1 DAVGML
7 WGGHGARTL
16 ARRFSAERPRSRPRV
31 AGSRSVRRRPARGLL
46 RFEASL
52 GVEAAGDGGARG
64 ARLAAL
70 LRRRERSADQLRE
83 FAAGALEVL
92 GSRARLVADDDE
104 ITVGGDAVTSPLHEP
119 QPHGLGQGALLDA
132 EAQLDLRGD
141 LVDVLASRSTG
152 ADRVPAQLVPGHVQ
166 VRRDGEELGHGASLA
181 RSGGASTLV
190 VANPTS

>member
-1 DAVGML
+1 
-7 WGGHGARTL
+7 
-16 ARRFSAERPRSRPRV
+16 
-31 AGSRSVRRRPARGLL
+31 
-46 RFEASL
+46 
-52 GVEAAGDGGARG
+52 
-64 ARLAAL
+64 
-70 LRRRERSADQLRE
+70 ERSADQLRE

-190 VANPTS
+190 VANPTSWNPLGGDWGRGAALRGRGSKCAGMCQVALWCPLVPLVRVNGGTGKCGGAAASDTWQASC